1 MKGVRKM
8 TRLVVETNSDWTKKK
23 IEGAIHTETDLLRKA
38 VQRIQSKL
46 QDFENK
52 YGKFDRNSL
61 YGKVNDMELIEWEGE
76 LETLKRLQVNL
87 KSLEE
92 ITFEYK

>member
-1 MKGVRKM
+1 M

-23 IEGAIHTETDLLRKA
+23 IEGAIHTEIDLLRKA
-38 VQRIQSKL
+38 VQRTQAKL

-52 YGKFDRNSL
+52 YGKFDRDSL
-61 YGKVNDMELIEWEGE
+61 YGKVDDMELVEWEGE
-76 LETLKRLQVNL
+76 IETLKRLQAHL

>member
-1 MKGVRKM
+1 M
-8 TRLVVETNSDWTKKK
+8 TKLVVETDDNWTKKK
-23 IEGAIHTETDLLRKA
+23 IKGAIHTEAGLLRKA

-46 QDFENK
+46 RDFENK
-52 YGKFDRNSL
+52 HGKFDRNFL
-61 YGKVNDMELIEWEGE
+61 YGKVDDMELLEWEGD
-76 LETLKRLQVNL
+76 LETLERLKLKL